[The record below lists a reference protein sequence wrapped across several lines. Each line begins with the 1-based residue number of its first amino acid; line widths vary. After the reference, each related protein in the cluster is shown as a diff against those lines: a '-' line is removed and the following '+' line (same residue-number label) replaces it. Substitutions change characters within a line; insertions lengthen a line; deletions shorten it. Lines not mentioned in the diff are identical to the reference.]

1 LAIVGESGSGKSVT
15 ALSIMRLIPAPG
27 RIESGDIIVNGG
39 SVLARNDFE
48 LRQMRGFE
56 VAMVFQDPLTALNP
70 VHTVGAQLTEA
81 IRLHQRV
88 SMAVARRM
96 AADLLGSVQVP
107 PSRLDDYPH
116 NFSGGMRQRVMIAMA
131 IANDPAV
138 LIADEP
144 TTALDVTT
152 QAQILELLD
161 QLCAAH
167 QAAVLLITHDLGVVA
182 GFCDRTIVMYGG
194 RVMESAATATLL
206 QSPAHPYSLG
216 LLESHPRSEGDV
228 EALVPIPGQPTDPLA
243 LPSGCVFHER
253 CRFRRERCVR
263 ERPMLRAIGPHQEV
277 ACHFAEEIRAGT
289 KARIPEGTV
298 VGPVPEA
305 WSPDG
310 LLEVRN
316 LVKHYPLRHRRGVVS
331 AVENVSFTLRQ
342 GETLGVVGES
352 GSGKT
357 TTAMMTLG
365 LVQPTAGSVRFRG
378 QDVSG
383 LSGKELRK
391 FRREA
396 QPVFQDPYSALDP
409 RMRVRQLITE
419 PMAVHAEGD
428 GAARAARADELLETV
443 GLLPSHADLYPYQ
456 FSGGQRQRIGIAR
469 ALALRPTLLV
479 CDEPVSSLDVSV
491 RAQVLN
497 LLRTL
502 QRQLGLTY
510 FFVAHDISV
519 IRYISDRTAV
529 MYLGKIVEIGTK
541 AQVFANPRH
550 PYTQTLLSAAPV
562 LTPGRQPRRIILR
575 GEIPSAT
582 NAPAACRFHTRCPIA
597 QAICRSE
604 EPPLRVVPS
613 GQAVACHFAED
624 SSERMRSARLV

>member
-1 LAIVGESGSGKSVT
+1 
-15 ALSIMRLIPAPG
+15 
-27 RIESGDIIVNGG
+27 
-39 SVLARNDFE
+39 
-48 LRQMRGFE
+48 
-56 VAMVFQDPLTALNP
+56 
-70 VHTVGAQLTEA
+70 
-81 IRLHQRV
+81 
-88 SMAVARRM
+88 
-96 AADLLGSVQVP
+96 
-107 PSRLDDYPH
+107 
-116 NFSGGMRQRVMIAMA
+116 
-131 IANDPAV
+131 
-138 LIADEP
+138 
-144 TTALDVTT
+144 
-152 QAQILELLD
+152 
-161 QLCAAH
+161 
-167 QAAVLLITHDLGVVA
+167 
-182 GFCDRTIVMYGG
+182 
-194 RVMESAATATLL
+194 
-206 QSPAHPYSLG
+206 
-216 LLESHPRSEGDV
+216 
-228 EALVPIPGQPTDPLA
+228 
-243 LPSGCVFHER
+243 
-253 CRFRRERCVR
+253 
-263 ERPMLRAIGPHQEV
+263 
-277 ACHFAEEIRAGT
+277 
-289 KARIPEGTV
+289 
-298 VGPVPEA
+298 
-305 WSPDG
+305 
-310 LLEVRN
+310 
-316 LVKHYPLRHRRGVVS
+316 
-331 AVENVSFTLRQ
+331 
-342 GETLGVVGES
+342 
-352 GSGKT
+352 
-357 TTAMMTLG
+357 
-365 LVQPTAGSVRFRG
+365 
-378 QDVSG
+378 
-383 LSGKELRK
+383 
-391 FRREA
+391 
-396 QPVFQDPYSALDP
+396 
-409 RMRVRQLITE
+409 MRVRQLITE